1 MSLFHDRTSRFC
13 KVGKNNRITFVL
25 RAAKDPSAKVFLC
38 VFGEDENAGI
48 EEYKM
53 ECTHSTER
61 FSYYE
66 CTPFIAN
73 SLIRYFFRVENEF
86 ATIYYNA
93 LGASFEQIG
102 RGDFEFDPNFHTPDW
117 AKGAVMYQ
125 IMVDRF
131 ANGDTSNDV
140 LTEEYA
146 YIGAGVARIDD
157 WYKIPA
163 VDGTREFYG
172 GDLQGVIDKLGYLKD
187 LGVEVIYF
195 NPLFVSPSNHKYD
208 TQDYD
213 YIDPHIG
220 KIVNDGGG
228 MLTYGEG
235 SNDRAERYR
244 KRTTDLAN
252 LEASNQLFIELVERA
267 HKKGIKVVIDGVF
280 NHCGSFNKWLD
291 REGIYRG
298 NKDYKPGAY
307 VDANSPYNS
316 YFKFMENKWPDNYT
330 YEGWWGFDTL
340 PKLNYEESPELC
352 EYILNVARKWVSPP
366 FNADGWRLDVAADL
380 GHSEEFN
387 HEFWKRFRDAVKS
400 ANPDAI
406 ILAEHYGNANSW
418 LKGDQWDSVMN
429 YDAFMDPVTWFLTGV
444 DKHSDNA
451 NRDMIGNA
459 GAFAHTMNEQLALMQ
474 NESLFVAMNELSN
487 HDHSRFLTRTNKRT
501 GRIGTVGGKAA
512 SEGIDYNIFRQAVVM
527 QMTLPGAPTIY
538 YGDEAGLCGWTD
550 PDNRRTYPWG
560 RENGDLIAFHK
571 KVIRI
576 HKRYR
581 VLKEGSY
588 MTLNVDKD
596 LLCYGRFHNSS
607 GAVVAINTS
616 DESKH
621 IRIPVWRLG
630 VPKKSYGKVIETKV
644 DKYFVAEST
653 KDATKTYVVGGNLEI
668 SVPAHGSVV
677 FKSL

>member
-1 MSLFHDRTSRFC
+1 
-13 KVGKNNRITFVL
+13 
-25 RAAKDPSAKVFLC
+25 
-38 VFGEDENAGI
+38 
-48 EEYKM
+48 
-53 ECTHSTER
+53 
-61 FSYYE
+61 
-66 CTPFIAN
+66 
-73 SLIRYFFRVENEF
+73 
-86 ATIYYNA
+86 
-93 LGASFEQIG
+93 
-102 RGDFEFDPNFHTPDW
+102 
-117 AKGAVMYQ
+117 
-125 IMVDRF
+125 
-131 ANGDTSNDV
+131 
-140 LTEEYA
+140 
-146 YIGAGVARIDD
+146 
-157 WYKIPA
+157 
-163 VDGTREFYG
+163 
-172 GDLQGVIDKLGYLKD
+172 
-187 LGVEVIYF
+187 
-195 NPLFVSPSNHKYD
+195 
-208 TQDYD
+208 
-213 YIDPHIG
+213 
-220 KIVNDGGG
+220 
-228 MLTYGEG
+228 
-235 SNDRAERYR
+235 
-244 KRTTDLAN
+244 
-252 LEASNQLFIELVERA
+252 
-267 HKKGIKVVIDGVF
+267 
-280 NHCGSFNKWLD
+280 
-291 REGIYRG
+291 
-298 NKDYKPGAY
+298 
-307 VDANSPYNS
+307 
-316 YFKFMENKWPDNYT
+316 
-330 YEGWWGFDTL
+330 
-340 PKLNYEESPELC
+340 
-352 EYILNVARKWVSPP
+352 
-366 FNADGWRLDVAADL
+366 
-380 GHSEEFN
+380 
-387 HEFWKRFRDAVKS
+387 
-400 ANPDAI
+400 
-406 ILAEHYGNANSW
+406 
-418 LKGDQWDSVMN
+418 MN

-451 NRDMIGNA
+451 NHDMIGNA